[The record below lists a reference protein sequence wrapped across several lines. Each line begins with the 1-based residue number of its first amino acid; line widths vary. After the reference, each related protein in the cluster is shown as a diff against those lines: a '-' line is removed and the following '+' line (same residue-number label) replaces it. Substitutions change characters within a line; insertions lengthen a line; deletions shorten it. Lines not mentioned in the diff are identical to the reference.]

1 MITVFIDESGNL
13 GRGGRYFVLAAVV
26 FDDRNSGSKRIKRL
40 VKRTSLRIGKAK
52 YGKPLEELKARD
64 DLSFVDRQRFLQ
76 NMAKRPDHEI
86 FYFIADK
93 KHVSMLQQGKPKNLA
108 YNFFSGLLAREIAK
122 KYPTQDISI
131 LFDER
136 TTKVASMNSLSD
148 YIRIKLYTMV
158 GFYGNIT
165 VDQANSK
172 SSLGLQ
178 AADVISNTIY
188 QSIKSGKQHFL
199 KIIESRIESRQHF
212 PQGKFGK

>member
-1 MITVFIDESGNL
+1 MPWIDHWDFVVYFTIPI
-13 GRGGRYFVLAAVV
+13 RYHFVV
-26 FDDRNSGSKRIKRL
+26 FLL
-40 VKRTSLRIGKAK
+40 VLI
-52 YGKPLEELKARD
+52 
-64 DLSFVDRQRFLQ
+64 
-76 NMAKRPDHEI
+76 
-86 FYFIADK
+86 
-93 KHVSMLQQGKPKNLA
+93 
-108 YNFFSGLLAREIAK
+108 YNNRYDYSFFSGLLAREIAK

-188 QSIKSGKQHFL
+188 QSIESGKQHFL

>member
-40 VKRTSLRIGKAK
+40 VKRTALNVGKAQNDK
-52 YGKPLEELKARD
+52 ALEELKSY
-64 DLSFVDRQRFLQ
+64 DLSFVDRQKFLHL
-76 NMAKRPDHEI
+76 MAKQPDHEI

-93 KHVSMLQQGKPKNLA
+93 NNVAMLKQGKPKNLV
-108 YNFFSGLLAREIAK
+108 YNYFSGLLAIEIAK
-122 KYPTQDISI
+122 KYPTQDIHM

-148 YIRIKLYTMV
+148 YIRIKLYTMT

-172 SSLGLQ
+172 SSLGLK